1 MKSGPGGNKPG
12 SDKYIKM
19 KKAIGID
26 VGGTMVK
33 GVLIDLSGKV
43 QHQESIPT
51 NDKESSPEW
60 MQTVRDMH
68 KMLKEKSGCENCLT
82 GIAAPGIANSA
93 HSAIAFM
100 PGRLAGI
107 ENFHWGEFLGGE
119 EVFVLNDAHAAL
131 MAESSF
137 GAGKGLRN
145 IVLLTLGTG
154 VGGGILINGELY
166 TGKGLM
172 AGHLGHITVNAAV
185 DETGITGSPGTLEQ
199 AIGNTTVGSRS
210 AGRFDSTSK
219 LVEAYLK
226 GDSFAAYVW
235 LDSVRKLALA
245 ICSISNSISPDAGIL
260 GGGITNA
267 GDSLFKPLSEFL
279 DVYEWRPGGKRTQIL
294 QAHYSE
300 LSGAVGAAAFALSKI
315 QT

>member
-1 MKSGPGGNKPG
+1 ML
-12 SDKYIKM
+12 KM
-19 KKAIGID
+19 NRVIGID
-26 VGGTMVK
+26 VGGTMIK

-43 QHQESIPT
+43 LHQESVPT

-60 MQTVRDMH
+60 MNAAREMH
-68 KMLKEKSGCENCLT
+68 GMLKQKSGCEDCIT
-82 GIAAPGIANSA
+82 GISAPGIANSR

-107 ENFHWGEFLGGE
+107 ENFNWGEYLGGQ

-172 AGHLGHITVNAAV
+172 AGHLGHITLNSAV

-199 AIGNTTVGSRS
+199 AIGNTTVARRS
-210 AGRFDSTSK
+210 AGRFDSTSQ
-219 LVEAYLK
+219 LVDAYK
-226 GDSFAAYVW
+226 NGDSYAAWVW

-245 ICSISNSISPDAGIL
+245 ICSISNAISPDAVIL

-267 GDSLFKPLSEFL
+267 GDSLYKPLTGFL
-279 DVYEWRPGGKRTQIL
+279 DIYEWRPGGKQTIIL
-294 QAHYSE
+294 QAQYSE
-300 LSGAVGAAAFALSKI
+300 LSGAVGAAAFAIARAENI
-315 QT
+315 QD

>member
-1 MKSGPGGNKPG
+1 MQKV
-12 SDKYIKM
+12 
-19 KKAIGID
+19 IGID

-43 QHQESIPT
+43 LHQESVPT

-60 MQTVRDMH
+60 MNTAREMH
-68 KMLKEKSGCENCLT
+68 RLLKQKSGCGKCIT
-82 GIAAPGIANSA
+82 GIAAPGIANSE
-93 HSAIAFM
+93 HTAIAFM

-107 ENFHWGEFLGGE
+107 ENFHWGNYFGGQ

-131 MAESSF
+131 MAESAF
-137 GAGKGLRN
+137 GAGIGLRN

-172 AGHLGHITVNAAV
+172 AGHLGHITLNSAV

-199 AIGNTTVGSRS
+199 AIGNTTVERRS
-210 AGRFDSTSK
+210 SGRFDSTSR
-219 LVEAYLK
+219 LVEAYDK

-245 ICSISNSISPDAGIL
+245 ICSISNAISPDAVIL
-260 GGGITNA
+260 GGGITNS
-267 GDSLFKPLSEFL
+267 GESLFRPLSEFL
-279 DVYEWRPGGKRTQIL
+279 DVYEWRPGGKKTQIL
-294 QAHYSE
+294 QAQYSE
-300 LSGAVGAAAFALSKI
+300 LSGAVGAAAFAIAMVGKK
-315 QT
+315 

>member
-1 MKSGPGGNKPG
+1 
-12 SDKYIKM
+12 M
-19 KKAIGID
+19 KKVIGID

-33 GVLIDLSGKV
+33 GVLIDATGEIA
-43 QHQESIPT
+43 HQDCFPT
-51 NDKESSPEW
+51 NDKDSSPEW
-60 MQTVRDMH
+60 METAREMH
-68 KMLKEKSGCENCLT
+68 RLLKEKSGCENCLT
-82 GIAAPGIANSA
+82 GIAAPGIANSE
-93 HSAIAFM
+93 HTAIAFM

-107 ENFHWGEFLGGE
+107 ENFHWGEYLGGG

-137 GAGKGLRN
+137 GAGKGLKN

-172 AGHLGHITVNAAV
+172 AGHLGHITINAAV

-199 AIGNTTVGSRS
+199 AIGNTTVGRRS
-210 AGRFDSTSK
+210 SGRFDSTSR
-219 LVEAYLK
+219 LVESYDK

-245 ICSISNSISPDAGIL
+245 ICSISNSISPDAVIL

-267 GDSLFKPLSEFL
+267 GDSLFKPLSEFF
-279 DVYEWRPGGKRTQIL
+279 DVYEWRPGGKKTQIL
-294 QAHYSE
+294 QAQYSE
-300 LSGAVGAAAFALSKI
+300 LSGAVGAAAFALARSRN
-315 QT
+315 

>member
-1 MKSGPGGNKPG
+1 
-12 SDKYIKM
+12 
-19 KKAIGID
+19 
-26 VGGTMVK
+26 MVK
-33 GVLIDLSGKV
+33 GVLIDEKGNVL
-43 QHQESIPT
+43 HQESVPT

-60 MQTVRDMH
+60 MNTARELH
-68 KMLKEKSGCENCLT
+68 GMLKQKSGCDNCIT
-82 GIAAPGIANSA
+82 GIAAPGIANGE
-93 HSAIAFM
+93 HSAIAYM

-107 ENFHWGEFLGGE
+107 ENFNWGDYLGNR

-131 MAESSF
+131 MAESAF
-137 GAGKGLRN
+137 GAGKGLKN

-172 AGHLGHITVNAAV
+172 AGHLGHITLNSAV

-199 AIGNTTVGSRS
+199 AIGNTTVARRS

-219 LVEAYLK
+219 LVEAYQK
-226 GDSFAAYVW
+226 GDSFAAFVW

-245 ICSISNSISPDAGIL
+245 ICSIANAISPDAVIL

-267 GDSLFKPLSEFL
+267 GNCLFGPLNDFI
-279 DVYEWRPGGKRTQIL
+279 DVYEWRPGGKQTAIF
-294 QAHYSE
+294 QAEYSD
-300 LSGAVGAAAFALSKI
+300 LSGAVGAAAFAIARAGNK
-315 QT
+315 